1 MNTIGEREGQRH
13 PHCDDKPGAHWQILV
28 AERPG
33 CRLTRPWGR
42 IPFGCERYAHGP
54 HDWCQLRHRLGYG
67 DRARAARVA
76 VGRHRSKAAIV
87 AAAAA
92 EAGVA
97 VETMLLDVTDAD
109 GCARVIDELRPFAL
123 VNNGG
128 YSVTGSIDDVTDEE
142 ARAAFETM
150 VIAPMRLA
158 RHAVLHLRTAGAG
171 RIVNISSRTDA
182 RIAGCVLARE
192 E

>member
-1 MNTIGEREGQRH
+1 
-13 PHCDDKPGAHWQILV
+13 
-28 AERPG
+28 
-33 CRLTRPWGR
+33 
-42 IPFGCERYAHGP
+42 
-54 HDWCQLRHRLGYG
+54 
-67 DRARAARVA
+67 
-76 VGRHRSKAAIV
+76 
-87 AAAAA
+87 
-92 EAGVA
+92 
-97 VETMLLDVTDAD
+97 MLLDVTDAD

-123 VNNGG
+123 VNNAG
-128 YSVTGSIDDVTDEE
+128 YSVTGSIDDVTDAE